1 MRRWERRADP
11 FDRVS
16 ETQRYLEAMVASP
29 TNGTL
34 AFVIILPPSASTAN
48 SNPAAEPITT
58 PVDEGKLIG
67 HAGIWQSHIEELVFM
82 IDNSYWNQGYM
93 TEVLETLIPIF
104 WEHGLKMVCAD
115 VEPENGASLRL
126 LRKMGFWQVGGNIIE
141 LAYKGRFET
150 MRMVLR
156 NPDAESEGEGK
167 GEEEEEDD
175 DDDG

>member
-1 MRRWERRADP
+1 MRRWERRAEP

-16 ETQRYLEAMVASP
+16 ETQRYLELMVTSP

-34 AFVIILPPSASTAN
+34 AFVIILPPSASTT
-48 SNPAAEPITT
+48 SPTPATDPIMT

-126 LRKMGFWQVGGNIIE
+126 LRKMGFSQVGANVLE
-141 LAYKGRFET
+141 LAYKGRCET
-150 MRMVLR
+150 LRMELR
-156 NPDAESEGEGK
+156 NPDAKGEGD
-167 GEEEEEDD
+167 GEGDGGNEDD
-175 DDDG
+175 DDG